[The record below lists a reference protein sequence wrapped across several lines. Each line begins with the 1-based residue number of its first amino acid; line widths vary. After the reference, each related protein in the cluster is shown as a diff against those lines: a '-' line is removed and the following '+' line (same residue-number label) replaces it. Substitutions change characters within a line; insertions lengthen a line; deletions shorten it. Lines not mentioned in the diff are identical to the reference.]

1 MAAASLRE
9 ELYQTGIQGVLF
21 ILNLPDNRM
30 TRSMVERFFGAFFK
44 NVIDTAVTFD
54 EMIAERSL
62 IEACAWISARCGA
75 AAQVSG
81 AENIPKSGPVLL
93 ACNHPGYFE
102 SMVIAAQLPREDLRV
117 VVGGVPYFN
126 SLPNTSQIIFYTDHS
141 PAGSVKVL
149 RDAVRHLRAGGI
161 VLIYPTG
168 RADPDPDVLP
178 GASKQLEKWSQSVAV
193 MLRRVPATRL
203 VPAAASGILAPG
215 FLRHPLARI
224 QRRQRYRQRAAEL
237 FQMYRQF
244 RDPDCPPL
252 SRPRVSFGEPVSGAE
267 LSAGR
272 GKEEI
277 MPEVI
282 GRAREV
288 LKRHMSLAGREI

>member
-1 MAAASLRE
+1 
-9 ELYQTGIQGVLF
+9 
-21 ILNLPDNRM
+21 
-30 TRSMVERFFGAFFK
+30 MVERFFGAFFK

-117 VVGGVPYFN
+117 VVGGVPYFTE
-126 SLPNTSQIIFYTDHS
+126 LPNTRQHIFYTDLTPS
-141 PAGSVKVL
+141 SSVRVL
-149 RDAVRHLRAGGI
+149 RNSVAHLRAGGS

-168 RADPDPDVLP
+168 KADPDPDALP
-178 GASKQLEKWSQSVAV
+178 GASAQLEDWSQSVAV
-193 MLRRVPATRL
+193 MLGRVPETRL
-203 VPAAASGILAPG
+203 VPVAASGILSSRY
-215 FLRHPLARI
+215 LRHPIARI
-224 QRRQRYRQRAAEL
+224 QPRQRYRQRVAEL

-244 RDPDCPPL
+244 RDAGCPPL
-252 SRPRVSFGEPVSGAE
+252 SRPLLSFGEPVSGAA
-267 LSAGR
+267 LLAR
-272 GKEEI
+272 AGKEGL
-277 MPEVI
+277 MPAVI
-282 GRAREV
+282 SRARET
-288 LKRHMSLAGREI
+288 LRGHMALAGKEL